1 MIASDQ
7 PTIFNGEV
15 TVALSSLDDG
25 NMSFKHDEAH
35 TALDN
40 RKQFLEK
47 VGVDIHDATLVQ
59 VSFEG
64 VTDFARYVTLTDE
77 QKGKGML
84 DSRSDLIGDALVV
97 TKPGHA
103 VFLPVADCAPTVI
116 HDPVHHVL
124 MVSHLGR
131 QSTEIYGA
139 RKSVEYLEREF
150 ASNPQDLK
158 IWVGPAVGKDNYQLH
173 NLDNKGIHEAILEQ
187 LQEVGVPQANI
198 EVSPIDTAI
207 DPNYFSHSA
216 FLKGTK
222 QTDSRFTIVAVMRVQ
237 GEPAS

>member
-7 PTIFNGEV
+7 PTVFGDDV
-15 TVALSSLDDG
+15 TVALSSAQDG
-25 NMSFKHDEAH
+25 NMSFKHDGTH
-35 TALDN
+35 TALSN

-47 VGVDIHDATLVQ
+47 AGVAIDDATLVQ

-64 VTDFARYVTLTDE
+64 VTDFARYVTLTDD

-84 DSRSDLIGDALVV
+84 SPHSDLIGDALVV

-103 VFLPVADCAPTVI
+103 IFLPVADCSPTVI
-116 HDPVHHVL
+116 YDPKHRVL

-131 QSTEIYGA
+131 QSTEIGGGK
-139 RKSVEYLEREF
+139 KSVEYLQREF
-150 ASNPQDLK
+150 GSDPLALK
-158 IWVGPAVGKDNYQLH
+158 IWVGPTVGKESYQLH
-173 NLDNKGIHEAILEQ
+173 GLENKGIHEAILEQ
-187 LQEVGVPQANI
+187 LHEVGVPAANI
-198 EVSPIDTAI
+198 EVSQVDTATHP
-207 DPNYFSHSA
+207 DYFSHSA

-222 QTDSRFTIVAVMRVQ
+222 TIDSRFTVVAVMREQ

>member
-7 PTIFNGEV
+7 PTIFGDDV
-15 TVALSSLDDG
+15 IVALSSAQDG
-25 NMSFKHDEAH
+25 NMSFKHDESH
-35 TALDN
+35 TALNN

-47 VGVDIHDATLVQ
+47 VGVAIDDATLVQ

-64 VTDFARYVTLTDE
+64 VTDFARYVTLTED

-84 DSRSDLIGDALVV
+84 SPDSDLIGDALVV

-103 VFLPVADCAPTVI
+103 IFLPVADCSPTVI
-116 HDPVHHVL
+116 YDPKHRVL

-131 QSTEIYGA
+131 QSTEIGGG
-139 RKSVEYLEREF
+139 RKSVEYLQREF
-150 ASNPQDLK
+150 GSDPLALK
-158 IWVGPAVGKDNYQLH
+158 IWVGPAVGKENYQLH
-173 NLDNKGIHEAILEQ
+173 RLENKGIHEAILEQ
-187 LQEVGVPQANI
+187 LHEAGVPAANI
-198 EVSPIDTAI
+198 EVSRIDTATHP
-207 DPNYFSHSA
+207 DYFSYSA

-222 QTDSRFTIVAVMRVQ
+222 TLNSRFTVVAVMREQ